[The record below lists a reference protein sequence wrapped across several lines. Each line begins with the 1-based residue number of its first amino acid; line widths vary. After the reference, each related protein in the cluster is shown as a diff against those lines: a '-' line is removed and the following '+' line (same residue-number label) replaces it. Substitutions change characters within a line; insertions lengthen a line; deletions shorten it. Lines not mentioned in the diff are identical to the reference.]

1 MLVVSVAGDTTLTVV
16 RGRALT
22 TAASHVYE
30 SEVSEHA
37 ATSINQAGGLPSN
50 LPEMEQS
57 WATFLVDSVQR
68 ARIGRLSIL
77 QVSPETDCLIC
88 AE

>member
-22 TAASHVYE
+22 AAASHVHE

-37 ATSINQAGGLPSN
+37 ATSINQAGNP
-50 LPEMEQS
+50 
-57 WATFLVDSVQR
+57 
-68 ARIGRLSIL
+68 
-77 QVSPETDCLIC
+77 
-88 AE
+88 